1 MYHMAKASVRDLRFK
16 FHEVED
22 LLRSGQ
28 EVEITKRK
36 RVIAR
41 LVPIRGKKR
50 RKLPDFYG
58 RMRKIFGK
66 KKMAVSNAELLAW
79 DRGKE

>member
-1 MYHMAKASVRDLRFK
+1 MRDLRYK
-16 FHEVED
+16 FHKVED

-36 RVIAR
+36 RPIAR

-58 RMRKIFGK
+58 RMRKLFGRR
-66 KKMAVSNAELLAW
+66 KMAVSNAELVAW
-79 DRGKE
+79 DREE